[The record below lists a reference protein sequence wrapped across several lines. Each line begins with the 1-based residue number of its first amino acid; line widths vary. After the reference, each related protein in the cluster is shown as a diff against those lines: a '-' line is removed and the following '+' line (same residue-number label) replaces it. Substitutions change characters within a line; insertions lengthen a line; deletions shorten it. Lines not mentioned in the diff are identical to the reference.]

1 MHINSLCFLRESL
14 VLIDV
19 LSAMVSRVIASVVP
33 LVCGT
38 ILAAVVGVRQ
48 HTTHTRTPGSFTNV
62 QCSHCHVASGG
73 GGGGPK
79 SSSAGSTG
87 STCSIGVGPEIQTI
101 QKCVKNGWVT
111 RTVNCNVIRITDT
124 IFFISEEPFEH
135 PGLLFGRNRRRS

>member
-1 MHINSLCFLRESL
+1 MITIKGKDQDKIMKPISFLHINSLCFLRESL

-101 QKCVKNGWVT
+101 QKCVKYGWIAST
-111 RTVNCNVIRITDT
+111 
-124 IFFISEEPFEH
+124 H
-135 PGLLFGRNRRRS
+135 G